1 MTRFIKPRS
10 QYIPPL
16 HSCTYEKR
24 GRFWDRTSNGFAYV
38 LNLLPQ
44 EDALL
49 IESGFL
55 FPTDWDYIAS
65 IGERDTS
72 IRLRVIRRL
81 RTEEELH
88 AAMAEVETLRSTWF
102 SATREELKAHIA
114 SLQKAFLQ
122 RITAQLKPL
131 GFCKKDANWTFQR
144 GDGYEVVWNAQKSL
158 YSDGYYFNLYL
169 HRVGI
174 RELYG
179 CICTRPM
186 GELLDW
192 QTIPGEAF
200 DARLHTV
207 IEQHIRPLMTLPL
220 REIAQNPTLFGKSF
234 LCTPRR
240 CADCWY
246 PEENRSEER
255 SRGAS

>member
-1 MTRFIKPRS
+1 MNPSIDS
-10 QYIPPL
+10 LYQAALPL
-16 HSCTYEKR
+16 SAPLNSCTEAE
-24 GRFWDRTSNGFAYV
+24 GRFWDKTPNGFAYV

-44 EDALL
+44 EDELL
-49 IESGFL
+49 IEAGFL
-55 FPTDWDYIAS
+55 FPTEWDFTAS
-65 IGERDTS
+65 IGVRDMS
-72 IRLRVIRRL
+72 IRLRVIRRV
-81 RTEEELH
+81 RTEEALH
-88 AAMAEVETLRSTWF
+88 AAMAEVEALRNAWF
-102 SATREELKAHIA
+102 NATREELKAHIA
-114 SLQKAFLQ
+114 ALQKAFLQ

-131 GFCKKDANWTFQR
+131 GFRKKAANWTFQR

-169 HRVGI
+169 HRVGM

-179 CICTRPM
+179 CIDTRPM

-200 DARLHTV
+200 DARLRTI

-220 REIAQNPTLFGKSF
+220 SEIAQNPTRFGKPA

-246 PEENRSEER
+246 PED
-255 SRGAS
+255 A